1 MLTGCWSEHTK
12 TETQIGRLGD
22 GGVGGNTGME
32 GDLKVK
38 HRHAHTCTQTHP
50 NVQSLSGGVSVEH
63 QSLLDM
69 VGEHTGKRFML

>member
-1 MLTGCWSEHTK
+1 MW
-12 TETQIGRLGD
+12 RLEDSSD
-22 GGVGGNTGME
+22 GSGIKGE
-32 GDLKVK
+32 LKVK

-50 NVQSLSGGVSVEH
+50 NVQSLSQSAYVEH